1 MGVLETSGEKR
12 WPGRASQRPH
22 GAELDMLPTLKQGL
36 PVVEPMNEEQVERI
50 HQASL
55 AILEEVGVVFR
66 DPIALDDWKRA
77 GADVRGDRV
86 HLDRGLVMELI
97 STIPADI
104 TYHARNPAK
113 NVELGGQKAIFVPM
127 TGAPYLRDLDDVR
140 RGPTI
145 ADLGTFHKLA
155 HMMPALHSS
164 AHHIVEPMDHRRR
177 PPPPAHHLLVHEV
190 FRQDFHGYDDLAQ
203 ECRGRAG
210 YVRNPVRCRLS
221 GNARVITG
229 NCNGNS
235 PLVWDQV
242 MLGAMRA
249 FNRRNQPVLCS
260 PFVLGGA
267 NTPAS
272 TAPAVAQLNA
282 EALSALAYT
291 QVVRKGCPAIY
302 GHYLSTVSMQSGA
315 PMAGTPEISLMNFMI
330 GQMARRYNV
339 PWRTSNL
346 LGGAKIFDAQSGYE
360 SAMTMMA
367 VLMSGANYIWHS
379 AGWNEAGMHCSIA
392 KFVVD
397 AEVCAMG
404 YRMAEGIRWDDFE
417 EGMAAVRDVGPGG
430 HYLGHP
436 IRKPT
441 SSGLSSC
448 RSSSITIRSN
458 NGRSMGRKI
467 SSSARCPRRSDFSMN
482 TKSRNWIRRRTKSC
496 APTSTSAPARSLPST
511 RSTTNTD
518 RFHAYHRNPRLQ
530 QERAGRR
537 RQLQDVSL
545 HREGSG

>member
-1 MGVLETSGEKR
+1 
-12 WPGRASQRPH
+12 
-22 GAELDMLPTLKQGL
+22 MLPTLKRGL
-36 PVVEPMNEEQVERI
+36 PVVEPMDAEQVERI
-50 HQASL
+50 HEASL

-66 DPIALDDWKRA
+66 DPIAIEDWKRA
-77 GADVRGDRV
+77 GADLRADDRV

-97 STIPADI
+97 KTIPPNVE
-104 TYHARNPAK
+104 YFARDPAK
-113 NVELGGQKAIFVPM
+113 NVELGGDKSIFVPM
-127 TGAPYLRDLDDVR
+127 TGAPYMRDLDDVR

-164 AHHIVEPMDHRRR
+164 AHHIVEPMDIVVAHR
-177 PPPPAHHLLVHEV
+177 HLHITYSSIKHSDKI
-190 FRQDFHGYDDLAQ
+190 FMGMTTSP
-203 ECRGRAG
+203 
-210 YVRNPVRCRLS
+210 RNAEDVLDMCEILF
-221 GNARVITG
+221 GEGFLENHAVTTG

-242 MLGAMRA
+242 MLGGMRA
-249 FNRRNQPVLCS
+249 FCRRNQPVLCS

-272 TAPAVAQLNA
+272 TAAAVAQLNA

-346 LGGAKIFDAQSGYE
+346 LGGAKIFDAQAGYE

-367 VLMSGANYIWHS
+367 VLLSGANYIWHS

-404 YRMAEGIRWDDFE
+404 YRMTQGIQWDDFDE
-417 EGMAAVRDVGPGG
+417 ALAAVRDVGPGG
-430 HYLGHP
+430 HYFGHP
-436 IRKPT
+436 HTQANFEKAFFIPK
-441 SSGLSSC
+441 LFD
-448 RSSSITIRSN
+448 N
-458 NGRSMGRKI
+458 NSVEQWYADGSKDIKQRALEH
-467 SSSARCPRRSDFSMN
+467 ARRLLAEYEEPKLDVAKDEELRAYIDRRS
-482 TKSRNWIRRRTKSC
+482 REI
-496 APTSTSAPARSLPST
+496 PAVDAL
-511 RSTTNTD
+511 NEE
-518 RFHAYHRNPRLQ
+518 Y
-530 QERAGRR
+530 
-537 RQLQDVSL
+537 
-545 HREGSG
+545 